1 MDEDLNAFGSKPELS
16 MLCNSRCR
24 RTISASLSSLVSSFI
39 CGPEG
44 GELDFLVEGDLDR
57 DLDLDRLEDRDRLL
71 LDDFL
76 FDFRF
81 RSLLEDADER
91 SLLES
96 LERLALLLLLFFDL
110 WRDDLL
116 DDLEESVELDLER
129 DILLVLDQF
138 VLMKFFSEVLNKILA
153 TYLHNLKPHS
163 VARSW
168 TRYGL

>member
-1 MDEDLNAFGSKPELS
+1 

-81 RSLLEDADER
+81 RSLLEDER

-129 DILLVLDQF
+129 VILLVLDVSICF
-138 VLMKFFSEVLNKILA
+138 DEIFFGSTKQNSR
-153 TYLHNLKPHS
+153 NLP
-163 VARSW
+163 
-168 TRYGL
+168 T

>member
-1 MDEDLNAFGSKPELS
+1 MPKSNSGPLALPLPMDEDLNAFCSKPELS

-129 DILLVLDQF
+129 VILLVLDF
-138 VLMKFFSEVLNKILA
+138 GCLNLF
-153 TYLHNLKPHS
+153 
-163 VARSW
+163 
-168 TRYGL
+168 